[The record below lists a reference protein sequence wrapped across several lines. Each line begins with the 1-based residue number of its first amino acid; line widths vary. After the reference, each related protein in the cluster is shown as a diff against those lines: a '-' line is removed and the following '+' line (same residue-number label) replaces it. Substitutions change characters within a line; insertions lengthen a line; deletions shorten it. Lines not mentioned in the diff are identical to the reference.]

1 MSAREHRGP
10 RGLVGAL
17 QAAAVRRWPAHLRDE
32 QCREWTAELEAL
44 RDEPRSGLRRLG
56 FVLSLA
62 VGPVP
67 WARPITVTVAVR
79 LLYLLAALQVVGLAV
94 QLGQA
99 GTIVDATAAAYR
111 GTGDEESVSV
121 VVTTTVG
128 AVLAG
133 LFTIAYIVLA
143 ILTGRGRDTARI
155 ITSVI
160 GGIGVTCGVFSVI
173 DSAFRST
180 LSLIGETP
188 EGANGAEIQR
198 QVNDAL
204 PSWYHPFVIALGAI
218 GLLVV
223 LAVIVL
229 LALPPSHEFF
239 RKPPGLHLSGEAA
252 DPGRSRQPSGRGWG
266 RSSSTS

>member
-1 MSAREHRGP
+1 MNAREHRGP

-17 QAAAVRRWPAHLRDE
+17 QAAAVRRWPAHLHDE

-44 RDEPRSGLRRLG
+44 RDEPRSGLRRLR

-67 WARPITVTVAVR
+67 WARPITVTAAVR

-121 VVTTTVG
+121 GVTTTVG

-133 LFTIAYIVLA
+133 LFTIAARPRTRVGRVSPRDVA
-143 ILTGRGRDTARI
+143 GADPPAPRSGPPGRRTVRARRGRRPAR
-155 ITSVI
+155 
-160 GGIGVTCGVFSVI
+160 G
-173 DSAFRST
+173 
-180 LSLIGETP
+180 
-188 EGANGAEIQR
+188 
-198 QVNDAL
+198 
-204 PSWYHPFVIALGAI
+204 
-218 GLLVV
+218 
-223 LAVIVL
+223 
-229 LALPPSHEFF
+229 
-239 RKPPGLHLSGEAA
+239 
-252 DPGRSRQPSGRGWG
+252 
-266 RSSSTS
+266 

>member
-1 MSAREHRGP
+1 MNAREHRGP

-44 RDEPRSGLRRLG
+44 RNEPRSGLRRLR

-94 QLGQA
+94 QLDQA

-111 GTGDEESVSV
+111 GKGDEESVSV
-121 VVTTTVG
+121 TTTVA

-133 LFTIAYIVLA
+133 LFAIAARSRTRVGRVSPRDVA
-143 ILTGRGRDTARI
+143 GADPPAPRSGPPGRRTVRARRGRRPAR
-155 ITSVI
+155 
-160 GGIGVTCGVFSVI
+160 G
-173 DSAFRST
+173 
-180 LSLIGETP
+180 
-188 EGANGAEIQR
+188 
-198 QVNDAL
+198 
-204 PSWYHPFVIALGAI
+204 
-218 GLLVV
+218 
-223 LAVIVL
+223 
-229 LALPPSHEFF
+229 
-239 RKPPGLHLSGEAA
+239 
-252 DPGRSRQPSGRGWG
+252 
-266 RSSSTS
+266 